1 MGNPKFI
8 PTQKKVT
15 YSFRVE
21 EDKLEKLRQIS
32 ELRDMKL
39 PKLMSQIIEEYL
51 MGKVVY
57 NNYLEDFEG
66 MFIDLPDISQGRG
79 YDEFRGNYFIS
90 DLTFEYEI
98 QSIPNNLD
106 VWDSL
111 LETYK
116 SNSPHYRHE
125 GIEFLIVP
133 EICEYEGRDDT
144 DLTKYLYCIYFTVPQ
159 NTSNVEIHY
168 ISFIEAINKLKKS
181 ENYILLNHALKLRE
195 TLEERTREIE
205 SQIFRIAQQGGEYRV
220 FDYIWNELKRIA
232 KDFNS
237 GNIVPIEKSKKDIEY
252 KASLQSLS
260 NIERENLL
268 KENEEMKKKL
278 NKVDLVLKKL
288 DELENI
294 EWETVKEY
302 YDKKV

>member
-57 NNYLEDFEG
+57 NTYLEDFEG

-116 SNSPHYRHE
+116 SKSPNYRHE

-144 DLTKYLYCIYFTVPQ
+144 DLTKYLYCIYFTVPK

-181 ENYILLNHALKLRE
+181 ENYILLNHALKLRD

-220 FDYIWNELKRIA
+220 FDYIWTELKRIA

-294 EWETVKEY
+294 EWKTVKEY